1 MYGTFIN
8 EHKCEGD
15 VEMKK
20 FMTVIVMICLV
31 FALAACGNKSDSKM
45 MDKSTDSKM
54 MDKKN

>member
-1 MYGTFIN
+1 
-8 EHKCEGD
+8 
-15 VEMKK
+15 MKK